1 MNIRKVLT
9 ISLISFAF
17 FVTGCS
23 SKDIGSV
30 QSIADEATHQRTMTK
45 VQNNVSEIIGKDYK
59 YVLENMGRPYCTT
72 YYIDI
77 DKVKNISNIEE
88 LNSIENIR
96 LIYPKETNVDE
107 SENSALYMQLDNY
120 IVEEVQTYEILSKDE
135 KEDIKSSVDIIVDR
149 YSEEPSFS
157 SDKFEN
163 INLDKYVGED
173 IELFLKDI
181 GYITSNFEIYDNK
194 REKNIKAISFNFHTP
209 YECTEYLQLHK
220 KDKKICCNIIA
231 KLKKQK
237 YPIFNLVS
245 AFPYLINNTFP
256 TPCYQCVVIEQGN
269 ISICG
274 RCIYE
279 KGL

>member
-120 IVEEVQTYEILSKDE
+120 IVKEVQTYELLSKDE
-135 KEDIKSSVDIIVDR
+135 KENIKSSVDIIVDR

-163 INLDKYVGED
+163 INLDKYVGKD

-194 REKNIKAISFNFHTP
+194 REKNIKVYLLNQINSLNNKIMLVYNNSDKIEDIKIVKIS
-209 YECTEYLQLHK
+209 EGL
-220 KDKKICCNIIA
+220 D
-231 KLKKQK
+231 
-237 YPIFNLVS
+237 
-245 AFPYLINNTFP
+245 LINDF
-256 TPCYQCVVIEQGN
+256 
-269 ISICG
+269 
-274 RCIYE
+274 
-279 KGL
+279 

>member
-120 IVEEVQTYEILSKDE
+120 IVKEVQTYELLSKDE

-194 REKNIKAISFNFHTP
+194 REENIKVYLLNQINSLNNKIMLVYNNSDKIEDIKIVKIS
-209 YECTEYLQLHK
+209 EGL
-220 KDKKICCNIIA
+220 D
-231 KLKKQK
+231 
-237 YPIFNLVS
+237 
-245 AFPYLINNTFP
+245 LINDF
-256 TPCYQCVVIEQGN
+256 
-269 ISICG
+269 SFF
-274 RCIYE
+274 
-279 KGL
+279 K

>member
-120 IVEEVQTYEILSKDE
+120 IVKEVQTYELLSKDE

-194 REKNIKAISFNFHTP
+194 REKNIKVYLLNQINSLNNKIMLVYNNSDKIEDIKIVKISEGLN
-209 YECTEYLQLHK
+209 
-220 KDKKICCNIIA
+220 
-231 KLKKQK
+231 
-237 YPIFNLVS
+237 
-245 AFPYLINNTFP
+245 LINDF
-256 TPCYQCVVIEQGN
+256 
-269 ISICG
+269 SFF
-274 RCIYE
+274 
-279 KGL
+279 K

>member
-120 IVEEVQTYEILSKDE
+120 IVKEVQTYELLSKDE

-163 INLDKYVGED
+163 RNLDKYIGED

-194 REKNIKAISFNFHTP
+194 REKNIKVYLLNQIDSLNNKIMLVYNNSDKIEDIKIVKISEGLN
-209 YECTEYLQLHK
+209 
-220 KDKKICCNIIA
+220 
-231 KLKKQK
+231 
-237 YPIFNLVS
+237 
-245 AFPYLINNTFP
+245 LINDF
-256 TPCYQCVVIEQGN
+256 
-269 ISICG
+269 SFF
-274 RCIYE
+274 
-279 KGL
+279 K

>member
-1 MNIRKVLT
+1 MNIRK
-9 ISLISFAF
+9 
-17 FVTGCS
+17 
-23 SKDIGSV
+23 V

-120 IVEEVQTYEILSKDE
+120 IVKEVQTYELLSKDE
-135 KEDIKSSVDIIVDR
+135 KENIKSSVDIIVDR

-163 INLDKYVGED
+163 INLDKYVGKD

-194 REKNIKAISFNFHTP
+194 REENIKVYLLNQINSLNNKIMLVYNNSDKIEDIKIVKIS
-209 YECTEYLQLHK
+209 EGL
-220 KDKKICCNIIA
+220 D
-231 KLKKQK
+231 
-237 YPIFNLVS
+237 
-245 AFPYLINNTFP
+245 LINDF
-256 TPCYQCVVIEQGN
+256 
-269 ISICG
+269 SFF
-274 RCIYE
+274 
-279 KGL
+279 K

>member
-9 ISLISFAF
+9 ISLVSFAF

-194 REKNIKAISFNFHTP
+194 REKNIKVYLLNQINSLNNKIMLVYNNSDKIEDIKIVKIS
-209 YECTEYLQLHK
+209 EGL
-220 KDKKICCNIIA
+220 D
-231 KLKKQK
+231 
-237 YPIFNLVS
+237 
-245 AFPYLINNTFP
+245 LINDF
-256 TPCYQCVVIEQGN
+256 
-269 ISICG
+269 SFF
-274 RCIYE
+274 
-279 KGL
+279 K

>member
-120 IVEEVQTYEILSKDE
+120 IVKEVQTYELLSKDE

-163 INLDKYVGED
+163 RNLDKYVGED
-173 IELFLKDI
+173 VELFLKDI

-194 REKNIKAISFNFHTP
+194 REKNIKVYLLNQINSLNNKIMLVYNNSDKIEDIKIVKIS
-209 YECTEYLQLHK
+209 EGL
-220 KDKKICCNIIA
+220 D
-231 KLKKQK
+231 
-237 YPIFNLVS
+237 
-245 AFPYLINNTFP
+245 LINDF
-256 TPCYQCVVIEQGN
+256 
-269 ISICG
+269 SFF
-274 RCIYE
+274 
-279 KGL
+279 K

>member
-120 IVEEVQTYEILSKDE
+120 IVKEVQTYELLSKYE
-135 KEDIKSSVDIIVDR
+135 KENIKSSVDIIVDR

-163 INLDKYVGED
+163 INLDKYVGKD

-194 REKNIKAISFNFHTP
+194 REENIKVYLLNQINSLNNKIMLVYNNSDKIEDIKIVKIS
-209 YECTEYLQLHK
+209 EGL
-220 KDKKICCNIIA
+220 D
-231 KLKKQK
+231 
-237 YPIFNLVS
+237 
-245 AFPYLINNTFP
+245 LINDF
-256 TPCYQCVVIEQGN
+256 
-269 ISICG
+269 SFF
-274 RCIYE
+274 
-279 KGL
+279 K

>member
-120 IVEEVQTYEILSKDE
+120 IVKEVQTYELLSKDE
-135 KEDIKSSVDIIVDR
+135 KENIKSSVDIIVDR

-194 REKNIKAISFNFHTP
+194 REKNIKVYLLNQINSLNNKIMLVYNNSDKIEDIKIVKIS
-209 YECTEYLQLHK
+209 EGL
-220 KDKKICCNIIA
+220 D
-231 KLKKQK
+231 
-237 YPIFNLVS
+237 
-245 AFPYLINNTFP
+245 LINDF
-256 TPCYQCVVIEQGN
+256 
-269 ISICG
+269 SFF
-274 RCIYE
+274 
-279 KGL
+279 K

>member
-135 KEDIKSSVDIIVDR
+135 KENIKSSVDIIVDR

-194 REKNIKAISFNFHTP
+194 REKNIKVYLLNQINSLNNKIMLVYNNSDKIEDIKIVKIS
-209 YECTEYLQLHK
+209 EGL
-220 KDKKICCNIIA
+220 D
-231 KLKKQK
+231 
-237 YPIFNLVS
+237 
-245 AFPYLINNTFP
+245 LINDF
-256 TPCYQCVVIEQGN
+256 
-269 ISICG
+269 SFF
-274 RCIYE
+274 
-279 KGL
+279 K

>member
-120 IVEEVQTYEILSKDE
+120 IVKEVQTYELLSKDE
-135 KEDIKSSVDIIVDR
+135 KENIKSSVDIIVDR

-163 INLDKYVGED
+163 INLDKYVGKD

-194 REKNIKAISFNFHTP
+194 REKNIKVYLLNQINSLNNKIMLVYNNSDKIEDIKIVKIS
-209 YECTEYLQLHK
+209 EGL
-220 KDKKICCNIIA
+220 D
-231 KLKKQK
+231 
-237 YPIFNLVS
+237 
-245 AFPYLINNTFP
+245 LINDF
-256 TPCYQCVVIEQGN
+256 
-269 ISICG
+269 SFF
-274 RCIYE
+274 
-279 KGL
+279 K

>member
-120 IVEEVQTYEILSKDE
+120 IVKEVQTYELLSKDE

-163 INLDKYVGED
+163 INLDKYVGKD

-194 REKNIKAISFNFHTP
+194 REENIKVYLLNQIDSLNNKIMLVYNNSDKIEDIKIVKIS
-209 YECTEYLQLHK
+209 EGL
-220 KDKKICCNIIA
+220 D
-231 KLKKQK
+231 
-237 YPIFNLVS
+237 
-245 AFPYLINNTFP
+245 LINDF
-256 TPCYQCVVIEQGN
+256 
-269 ISICG
+269 SFF
-274 RCIYE
+274 
-279 KGL
+279 K